1 MQSSKIFA
9 NMIDNSNG
17 KMVTVTFIKQDGSLR
32 TINGRIGV
40 HKHIKGSS
48 NKKNT
53 QYITFYDVKN
63 KGYRSINRDT
73 ITGIRCQGIEAIA
86 VK

>member
-9 NMIDNSNG
+9 NMIDQSNG
-17 KMVTVTFIKQDGSLR
+17 KMVTVSFIKQDGSLR

-40 HKHIKGSS
+40 HKYTKGSS
-48 NKKNT
+48 NKKNS